1 MLFLPHKQQCQKS
14 EGKTLVIDWCVS
26 KSRLWIRV
34 SRDHKRRGRTWKGEC
49 GRHNSTWFISNC
61 HRPIY
66 LRQEDHVFVVVCL
79 FVSNFAQKLPNGF
92 PWNFQEDWQ
101 WANEQMIKYWWQ
113 SGSGIRIRTR
123 ICIVTLV
130 RRALAEVCTV
140 PVLLVSFTRCTHCIL
155 RNKCETAFTVNSR
168 SPRIRLLTFHFTR
181 FASSISNKR
190 PFFINFQGPDFQKTS
205 RKALDN
211 NQNFNNLTT
220 VYIPNLR
227 QMFLRQMANVRQNST
242 NFRLFLVNLGPMTY
256 ISRSY
261 KYGKGGSH
269 SVSYSAV
276 R

>member
-140 PVLLVSFTRCTHCIL
+140 PVLLVSFTRCTHCIFT
-155 RNKCETAFTVNSR
+155 NKCERGFLQLTQPSLSTQGLQESGSWLSTSQGLHPPSEEKDR
-168 SPRIRLLTFHFTR
+168 SW
-181 FASSISNKR
+181 SISRGLIFRR
-190 PFFINFQGPDFQKTS
+190 PQDKLWTTTKISAVSLQFTS
-205 RKALDN
+205 RTHDKCFYDKW
-211 NQNFNNLTT
+211 QT
-220 VYIPNLR
+220 
-227 QMFLRQMANVRQNST
+227 
-242 NFRLFLVNLGPMTY
+242 
-256 ISRSY
+256 
-261 KYGKGGSH
+261 
-269 SVSYSAV
+269 
-276 R
+276 